1 MVALVVAQA
10 ALDKFGGDSIAGPAR
25 TSSATSTASR
35 HVTRGDRMTPRA
47 VLIGPPGAG
56 KSTIGRRLAQ
66 ALDLELLDTDVEIER
81 RTGRTIPEI
90 SRPTGSRTSGARG
103 AGGREALEKHDGI
116 LSLGGGAILSER
128 TRTRL
133 AGHTVVY
140 LEISVAEGLKRR
152 GATTVR
158 RCSTGATRSEVP
170 RADAPPPAAVP
181 AGGDH
186 PDAHRQSEPEPG
198 GPAVG
203 DEVDRRART
212 GTRHTTRQKRSSR
225 EVTEPVRVE
234 VATPIP
240 TRDHRAGSAR

>member
-1 MVALVVAQA
+1 
-10 ALDKFGGDSIAGPAR
+10 
-25 TSSATSTASR
+25 
-35 HVTRGDRMTPRA
+35 MTPRA

-90 SRPTGSRTSGARG
+90 FATDGEPHFREIEEQVVG
-103 AGGREALEKHDGI
+103 EALEKHDGI

-140 LEISVAEGLKRR
+140 LEISVAEGLKRP
-152 GATTVR
+152 
-158 RCSTGATRSEVP
+158 CDHRS
-170 RADAPPPAAVP
+170 ALLN
-181 AGGDH
+181 GGDPKAKYH
-186 PDAHRQSEPEPG
+186 ALMRRRRPLYRQVATIRMRTDSRSPSR
-198 GPAVG
+198 VVQHL

-212 GTRHTTRQKRSSR
+212 GHPGTRRDRSGA
-225 EVTEPVRVE
+225 VE
-234 VATPIP
+234 K
-240 TRDHRAGSAR
+240 